1 MISEAKALPPGE
13 FTLKTIAFTFSSS
26 LGKAHIS
33 NTTGLPVTD
42 GYIKIYDKL
51 SKLKFS
57 WDPSRCAVLPMLVNK
72 RDDNGNL
79 IRLIFSLQEM
89 DETLKEGGPI
99 PNFNLAISDF

>member
-1 MISEAKALPPGE
+1 MKR
-13 FTLKTIAFTFSSS
+13 
-26 LGKAHIS
+26 
-33 NTTGLPVTD
+33 N
-42 GYIKIYDKL
+42 IKIYNKL

-72 RDDNGNL
+72 KDENGNL

-99 PNFNLAISDF
+99 PNFNLSISDI